1 MIVSPQK
8 RVKKSLQFVHAK
20 HTYNNQRINEFWG
33 HFQNSRQVRKS
44 FKKPN
49 IDFLEMPTP
58 MRESL
63 CHLVRIELSHTS
75 ANPVVKIRSEP
86 LIQVTH
92 ESFNPWWESHCATHL
107 EALGSK
113 ILICLK
119 INIYLQCNISIKFY
133 KFEHFQRKYI
143 CKNCFFTRILQRK
156 FVQSK
161 LKFLKINFYIW
172 I

>member
-1 MIVSPQK
+1 MKLFCIVNCFPYFVFIIYVILHLTSILTKWQRDSPMG
-8 RVKKSLQFVHAK
+8 VG
-20 HTYNNQRINEFWG
+20 I
-33 HFQNSRQVRKS
+33 SRKFMVG
-44 FKKPN
+44 
-49 IDFLEMPTP
+49 FLEMPTP